1 MKITYDGGEQITELD
16 NAIYKIMEDLGYKNW
31 ASGMDLTTGVRD
43 LAFDK
48 E

>member
-16 NAIYKIMEDLGYKNW
+16 EAIREAMKQLGYKNW